1 MQFIDICSKFIQT
14 LLPQSCLLCG
24 VGTGRHPLCAGCNAD
39 LPRSTSACCP
49 VCALPSPQSETCG
62 TCLQHP
68 PAFDATVAAFSYAFP
83 ADALLRAFKYR
94 EQLQI
99 AILVA
104 NNLVPALTTRPRPDL
119 VIPMPLHPQR
129 LRQRGFNQAAEIAV
143 RIGCAL
149 DIPLATNAVIRVR
162 HTDPQAGLPLDKR
175 KRNIRGAFAAT
186 QDLSGKKVA
195 IVDDVMTSGASLDE
209 LAKTIKAAGAASVEC
224 WIAARTPKD

>member
-1 MQFIDICSKFIQT
+1 MQFIDICTKIMHF
-14 LLPQSCLLCG
+14 LLPQSCILCG
-24 VGTGRHPLCAGCNAD
+24 IGSGCHPLCAACNAD
-39 LPRSTSACCP
+39 LPKSTSPCCP
-49 VCALPSPQSETCG
+49 VCALPTPQYAICG

-99 AILVA
+99 ATLVA
-104 NNLVPALTTRPRPDL
+104 DNLVPALAMRPRPDL

-129 LRQRGFNQAAEIAV
+129 LRERGFNQAAEIARHV
-143 RIGCAL
+143 GNAL
-149 DIPLATNAVIRVR
+149 TIPLAPNAVLRVR
-162 HTDPQAGLPLDKR
+162 HTDPQARLPLDKR
-175 KRNIRGAFAAT
+175 KKNIRGAFAAT

-209 LAKTIKAAGAASVEC
+209 LAKTLKAAGAVSVEC

>member
-1 MQFIDICSKFIQT
+1 MHF
-14 LLPQSCLLCG
+14 LLPQSCVLCG
-24 VGTGRHPLCAGCNAD
+24 NGSGRHPLCAACNAD
-39 LPRSTSACCP
+39 LPKSTPPCCP
-49 VCALPSPQSETCG
+49 VCALPTPQSEICG
-62 TCLQHP
+62 ACLQHP

-104 NNLVPALTTRPRPDL
+104 DNLVPMLATRPHPDL

-129 LRQRGFNQAAEIAV
+129 LRERGFNQAVEIARHV
-143 RIGCAL
+143 GYAL
-149 DIPLATNAVIRVR
+149 NIPLAPNAALRIR
-162 HTDPQAGLPLDKR
+162 HTDPQARLPLDKR
-175 KRNIRGAFAAT
+175 KKNIRGAFAAT

-209 LAKTIKAAGAASVEC
+209 LAKTLKAAGAVSVEC